1 MTIYIYI
8 YILNIYWDLC
18 VLLYINQFLIF
29 KEKKTN
35 ISKVSS
41 LYCGKANHFVLMVSF
56 HNRALL
62 YELTHSIILSVLRE
76 FSSTFAPRVDTF
88 SRKWKQG
95 STLHFFTCLLAKVKG
110 FVWFYSS
117 CHLLLAYPRHGVC
130 PHWLSESQRLL
141 LFLSIPDMSFLW
153 SRITNTYS

>member
-1 MTIYIYI
+1 
-8 YILNIYWDLC
+8 
-18 VLLYINQFLIF
+18 
-29 KEKKTN
+29 
-35 ISKVSS
+35 
-41 LYCGKANHFVLMVSF
+41 MVSF

-117 CHLLLAYPRHGVC
+117 CHLLLAYPRHGIS

-141 LFLSIPDMSFLW
+141 LFLSTPDMSFLW
-153 SRITNTYS
+153 SRITNTPRSITLSGQDTQLTKSSQASILAFHWIFPWFLAIQYDWN